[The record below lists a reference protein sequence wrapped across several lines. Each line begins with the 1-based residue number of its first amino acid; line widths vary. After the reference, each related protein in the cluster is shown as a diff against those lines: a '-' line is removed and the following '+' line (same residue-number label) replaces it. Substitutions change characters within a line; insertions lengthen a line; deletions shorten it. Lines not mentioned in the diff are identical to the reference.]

1 MMKKLIS
8 LLLALV
14 MALGLCSSA
23 LATGIGQE
31 DDKGGNQQGS
41 GPVWPEGAIH
51 LEFCE
56 NGTYYNGK
64 GVNPGASVTFDALY
78 VDGQHNTAITGFSVS
93 NDTSAGLNAVA
104 TEDGKLT
111 VTVADNCEPGD
122 KFVILMIG
130 ATKYALR
137 LNVNK
142 VGGDHGGGP
151 KWPTTEQFCF
161 EGTDNDE
168 ETRFFNG
175 TGIDQGRTVTF
186 EKVFKDNEGHM
197 QITSFAVDEGLTS
210 KGLTATANGEAL
222 TVTIAEDCELGEKF
236 VVIVADNIEYSM
248 CFNVRKAGGNQGG
261 GDQGGNDGP
270 SIGNVTDPKQLNSD
284 AQDFIGKHIGYYYNP
299 KVNVV
304 RLGIKGGND
313 KDVTVDNKEWYTD
326 PAAREAVIAAYNAFC
341 NIGSDV
347 QNELNRLFVMDD
359 NGNPCTFYSYML
371 GMRQLADNG
380 SGSYTDTD
388 AFNAK
393 LRAAGYVA
401 PVLGRDLKV
410 EFPYQLVRGT
420 DYDYTYD
427 QSNGHLIITIEK
439 GEAQN
444 WLSAAEGIY
453 FTMDSVMVNMT
464 LMNTCQKS
472 GYAFW
477 SGIGEGGTW
486 NQFVDGSVKSTY
498 PEENMQSFGYGDRLA
513 PVNRDGDKISV
524 TSSSDNKTYRVL
536 MVWGNKDEAFKDRTK
551 WLFTYEIKV
560 EESFYYSKAG
570 VSNVGKVEMDRV
582 NTSALGNNW
591 TVDNSEEGVLKLVPK
606 TEVTGEKI
614 GTVTVTAPTGY
625 TFDRDSSYAAN
636 GDDRSLNGNTGEDK
650 CTITLYNQ
658 YRNTFVL
665 VWKNDTKVIQE
676 SLDVYRLDEQLEN
689 LGKYD
694 ADGKTVESGK
704 ELPVTKPK
712 AEAIAA
718 AGPASGVTVQYDAST
733 GSFYTTFDKSKSL
746 PSYEELQKGVLL
758 EPDSRI
764 KSEVTH
770 FRAVTQ
776 STGDQVGH
784 SEEDVINL
792 VQGMCARGENLT
804 YSYTDTQDNSWRT
817 LPYVDTDYQEIGGIQ
832 VSYAA
837 DQGYRYKI
845 VQWLRKE
852 DNGTYTVLGYSYVW
866 GRNDAFINEIQT
878 SGVAAGSVAAGNE
891 PFVIGEGMQ
900 LRCDRYPQY
909 GGDGKI
915 QYFQFRAYG
924 DHEGDYIIYIP
935 YEYFDMEKDDGLAL
949 RDRGQRPRINHYYED
964 HTLRETITG
973 EYTEYG
979 VKFTTGSF
987 SPFVVDCSEQ
997 STGGGYYYGGAST
1010 PGISAVK
1017 TADAAKSATDYTSGI
1032 YGLTFRSTA
1041 AFSGFKGVQVD
1052 GRTIAAANYVAEDN
1066 GGIEVYL
1073 KAVYLRTLKDGR
1085 HTVTILSDAGN
1096 VTMNFTIGGVD
1107 SPTTFDAGIG
1117 AYVSMALASVG
1128 GMAWMSRKKR

>member
-1 MMKKLIS
+1 MMKKLVS

-14 MALGLCSSA
+14 MALGLCSGVWA
-23 LATGIGQE
+23 ENTDPVDDQE
-31 DDKGGNQQGS
+31 SNQQES

-51 LEFCE
+51 LEFYE
-56 NGTYYNGK
+56 NGEYYNGK
-64 GVNPGASVTFDALY
+64 GVDPGASVTFDALY
-78 VDGQHNTAITGFSVS
+78 VDRQHNTAITGFSVS
-93 NDTSAGLNAVA
+93 NETSAGLNAVV
-104 TEDGKLT
+104 TVGGKLN
-111 VTVADNCEPGD
+111 VTAKENCEPGD

-161 EGTDNDE
+161 NGTDNDGK
-168 ETRFFNG
+168 TSFFNG
-175 TGIDQGRTVTF
+175 TGIDQGGTVTF
-186 EKVFKDNEGHM
+186 EKIFKDDNDHM
-197 QITSFAVDEGLTS
+197 QITSFAVDKGLTS

-222 TVTIAEDCELGEKF
+222 TVTIAEDCELGEQF
-236 VVIVADNIEYSM
+236 VVIVADNTKYSM

-261 GDQGGNDGP
+261 GDQGGDDGP
-270 SIGNVTDPKQLNSD
+270 GGGEDRRTGTVTDPNTLENETTKKYLADYINYEGTGGQFTIKNAEID
-284 AQDFIGKHIGYYYNP
+284 AKTGLY
-299 KVNVV
+299 
-304 RLGIKGGND
+304 
-313 KDVTVDNKEWYTD
+313 KDE
-326 PAAREAVIAAYNAFC
+326 AARQAAIAAYNAFC
-341 NIGSDV
+341 SLGPNADGLYSLYV
-347 QNELNRLFVMDD
+347 KNSRGQECWFYERMEEL
-359 NGNPCTFYSYML
+359 
-371 GMRQLADNG
+371 RQLADNG

-464 LMNTCQKS
+464 LMNTSQKS

-498 PEENMQSFGYGDRLA
+498 PEESMQSFGYGDRLA

-536 MVWGNKDEAFKDRTK
+536 MVWGDENEAFENRTK

-582 NTSALGNNW
+582 DTSALGNNW

-606 TEVTGEKI
+606 TEVTGEEI

-636 GDDRSLNGNTGEDK
+636 GNDNSLNGTQTGANK
-650 CTITLYNQ
+650 CNISLYNQ

-712 AEAIAA
+712 AIAA
-718 AGPASGVTVQYDAST
+718 AGSASGVTVEYDAST

-746 PSYEELQKGVLL
+746 PSYKELQKGVLL

-784 SEEDVINL
+784 SKEDVINL
-792 VQGMCARGENLT
+792 VQGMCAMGENLT

-1117 AYVSMALASVG
+1117 AYMGMALASVG
-1128 GMAWMSRKKR
+1128 GMAWMRRRKR

>member
-1 MMKKLIS
+1 MMKKLVS

-31 DDKGGNQQGS
+31 DDKGGNQQES

-64 GVNPGASVTFDALY
+64 GVDPGASVTFDALY
-78 VDGQHNTAITGFSVS
+78 VDRQHNTAITGFSVS
-93 NDTSAGLNAVA
+93 NETSAGLNAVA
-104 TEDGKLT
+104 TKDGKLT

-161 EGTDNDE
+161 EGTDNDG

-197 QITSFAVDEGLTS
+197 QITSFAVDKGLTS

-222 TVTIAEDCELGEKF
+222 TVTIAEDCELGEQF
-236 VVIVADNIEYSM
+236 VVIVADNTKYSM

-270 SIGNVTDPKQLNSD
+270 GGGEDRRTGTVTDPNTLENETTKKYLADYINYEGTGGQFTIKNAEID
-284 AQDFIGKHIGYYYNP
+284 AKTGLY
-299 KVNVV
+299 
-304 RLGIKGGND
+304 
-313 KDVTVDNKEWYTD
+313 KDE
-326 PAAREAVIAAYNAFC
+326 AARQAAIAAYNAFC
-341 NIGSDV
+341 SLGPNADGLYSLYV
-347 QNELNRLFVMDD
+347 KNSRGQECWFYERMEEL
-359 NGNPCTFYSYML
+359 
-371 GMRQLADNG
+371 RQLADNG

-464 LMNTCQKS
+464 LMNTSQKS
-472 GYAFW
+472 GYAFG

-498 PEENMQSFGYGDRLA
+498 PEESMQSFGYGDRLA

-536 MVWGNKDEAFKDRTK
+536 MVWGDKDEAFKDRTK

-570 VSNVGKVEMDRV
+570 VSNVGKVEMKRV
-582 NTSALGNNW
+582 DTSALGNNW

-606 TEVTGEKI
+606 TEVTGEEI

-636 GDDRSLNGNTGEDK
+636 GNDNSLNGTQTGTNK
-650 CTITLYNQ
+650 CNISLYNQ

-694 ADGKTVESGK
+694 ADGKTVESGN
-704 ELPVTKPK
+704 ELSVTKP
-712 AEAIAA
+712 EAIAA
-718 AGPASGVTVQYDAST
+718 AGPASGVTVEYNAST
-733 GSFYTTFDKSKSL
+733 GSFYTTFDKSMSL

-758 EPDSRI
+758 EPDRNI
-764 KSEVTH
+764 EREVTH

-784 SEEDVINL
+784 SKEDVINL
-792 VQGMCARGENLT
+792 VQGMCAMGENLT

-845 VQWLRKE
+845 VQWLHKE
-852 DNGTYTVLGYSYVW
+852 DNGNYTVLGYSYVW

-935 YEYFDMEKDDGLAL
+935 YEYFGMEKDDGLAL

-997 STGGGYYYGGAST
+997 STGGGYYYYGGAST

-1085 HTVTILSDAGN
+1085 HTVTILSDAGK

-1117 AYVSMALASVG
+1117 AYIGMALASVG
-1128 GMAWMSRKKR
+1128 GMAWMRRRKR

>member
-1 MMKKLIS
+1 MMKKLVS

-31 DDKGGNQQGS
+31 DDKGGNQQES

-78 VDGQHNTAITGFSVS
+78 VDRQHNTAITGFSVS
-93 NDTSAGLNAVA
+93 NETSAGLNAVA
-104 TEDGKLT
+104 TEGGKLT

-122 KFVILMIG
+122 KFVVLMVG
-130 ATKYALR
+130 ETKYALR
-137 LNVNK
+137 LNVNR

-161 EGTDNDE
+161 NGTDNDG
-168 ETRFFNG
+168 ETSFFNG
-175 TGIDQGRTVTF
+175 TGIDQGSTVTF

-222 TVTIAEDCELGEKF
+222 TVTIAEDCELGEQF
-236 VVIVADNIEYSM
+236 VVIVADNTKYSM

-261 GDQGGNDGP
+261 GDQGGDDGP
-270 SIGNVTDPKQLNSD
+270 GGGEDRRTGTVTDPNTLENETTKKYLADYINYEGTGGQFTIKNAEID
-284 AQDFIGKHIGYYYNP
+284 AKTGLY
-299 KVNVV
+299 
-304 RLGIKGGND
+304 
-313 KDVTVDNKEWYTD
+313 KDE
-326 PAAREAVIAAYNAFC
+326 AARQAAIAAYNAFC
-341 NIGSDV
+341 SLGPNADGLYSLYV
-347 QNELNRLFVMDD
+347 KNSRGQECWFYERMEEL
-359 NGNPCTFYSYML
+359 
-371 GMRQLADNG
+371 RQLADNG

-427 QSNGHLIITIEK
+427 QSNGHLVITIEK

-464 LMNTCQKS
+464 LMNTSQKS

-498 PEENMQSFGYGDRLA
+498 PEESMQSFGYGDRLA

-570 VSNVGKVEMDRV
+570 VSNVGKVEMGRV
-582 NTSALGNNW
+582 DTSALGNNW
-591 TVDNSEEGVLKLVPK
+591 TVDRSEEGVLKLVPP
-606 TEVTGEKI
+606 TGEMGEKI

-636 GDDRSLNGNTGEDK
+636 GDDRSLNGKTGEDT

-694 ADGKTVESGK
+694 ADGKTVESGN
-704 ELPVTKPK
+704 ELPVTKP
-712 AEAIAA
+712 EAIAA
-718 AGPASGVTVQYDAST
+718 TGPASGVTVEYNAST
-733 GSFYTTFDKSKSL
+733 GSFYTTFDKSRSL

-758 EPDSRI
+758 EPDSSI
-764 KSEVTH
+764 KSKVTH

-784 SEEDVINL
+784 SKEDVINL
-792 VQGMCARGENLT
+792 VQGMCAKDENLT

-845 VQWLRKE
+845 VQWLKQE
-852 DNGTYTVLGYSYVW
+852 SDGTYTVLGYSYVW

-878 SGVAAGSVAAGNE
+878 SGVATGSVAAGNE

-935 YEYFDMEKDDGLAL
+935 YEYFGMEKDDGLAL

-1117 AYVSMALASVG
+1117 AYIGMALASVG
-1128 GMAWMSRKKR
+1128 GMAWMRRRKR

>member
-1 MMKKLIS
+1 MMKKVVS
-8 LLLALV
+8 LLVALV
-14 MALGLCSSA
+14 MALGLVVPVWAENDPTIDQLRSEWKNGTDYDPFVDVTDEAA
-23 LATGIGQE
+23 LRYVYTNFYPAQYDSGTFVRMKRIDTNGDFFMRESDKTAAVEVLKGYTADIKQVLGTVEIACGASKQTFDWLINLYTDMQNAPLLHPENGSGTQRTMTINQYVFQE
-31 DDKGGNQQGS
+31 DITQASTFFGNEDSYFKYDGDTTKL
-41 GPVWPEGAIH
+41 VCT
-51 LEFCE
+51 LE
-56 NGTYYNGK
+56 
-64 GVNPGASVTFDALY
+64 GVNGDGSFENSDNARKIVEAYWHLFPRAQIALNQLQITIPTGESTNRY
-78 VDGQHNTAITGFSVS
+78 VYFWELIAMYQQ
-93 NDTSAGLNAVA
+93 
-104 TEDGKLT
+104 
-111 VTVADNCEPGD
+111 
-122 KFVILMIG
+122 
-130 ATKYALR
+130 R
-137 LNVNK
+137 LNGQ
-142 VGGDHGGGP
+142 GGDDGPGGGEDRR
-151 KWPTTEQFCF
+151 T
-161 EGTDNDE
+161 GT
-168 ETRFFNG
+168 
-175 TGIDQGRTVTF
+175 
-186 EKVFKDNEGHM
+186 
-197 QITSFAVDEGLTS
+197 
-210 KGLTATANGEAL
+210 
-222 TVTIAEDCELGEKF
+222 
-236 VVIVADNIEYSM
+236 
-248 CFNVRKAGGNQGG
+248 
-261 GDQGGNDGP
+261 
-270 SIGNVTDPKQLNSD
+270 VTDPNTLENETTKKYLADYINYEGTGGQFTIKNAEID
-284 AQDFIGKHIGYYYNP
+284 AKTGLY
-299 KVNVV
+299 
-304 RLGIKGGND
+304 
-313 KDVTVDNKEWYTD
+313 KDE
-326 PAAREAVIAAYNAFC
+326 AARQAAIAAYNAFC
-341 NIGSDV
+341 SLGPNADGLYSLYV
-347 QNELNRLFVMDD
+347 KNSRGQECWFYERMEEL
-359 NGNPCTFYSYML
+359 
-371 GMRQLADNG
+371 RQLADNG

-498 PEENMQSFGYGDRLA
+498 PEESMQSFGYGDRLA

-536 MVWGNKDEAFKDRTK
+536 MVWGDKDEAFKDRTK

-582 NTSALGNNW
+582 DTSALGNNW
-591 TVDNSEEGVLKLVPK
+591 TVDRSEEGVLKLVPP
-606 TEVTGEKI
+606 TGEMGEKI

-636 GDDRSLNGNTGEDK
+636 GDDRSLNGKTGEDT

-694 ADGKTVESGK
+694 ASGETVESSK
-704 ELPVTKPK
+704 ELLVTKPK
-712 AEAIAA
+712 AIAA
-718 AGPASGVTVQYDAST
+718 TGSASGVTVKYDAST

-764 KSEVTH
+764 KGEVTH

-784 SEEDVINL
+784 SKEDVINL
-792 VQGMCARGENLT
+792 VQGMCAMEENLT

-845 VQWLRKE
+845 VQWLKQE
-852 DNGTYTVLGYSYVW
+852 SDGTYTVLGYSYVW

-878 SGVAAGSVAAGNE
+878 FGVAAGSVAAGNE

-935 YEYFDMEKDDGLAL
+935 YEYFGMEKDDGLAL

-997 STGGGYYYGGAST
+997 STGGGYYYYGGAST

-1117 AYVSMALASVG
+1117 AYVGMALASVG
-1128 GMAWMSRKKR
+1128 GMAWMRRRKR

>member
-1 MMKKLIS
+1 MMKKLVS

-14 MALGLCSSA
+14 MALGLCSGVWA
-23 LATGIGQE
+23 ENTDPVDDQE
-31 DDKGGNQQGS
+31 SNQQES

-51 LEFCE
+51 LEFYE
-56 NGTYYNGK
+56 NGEYYNGK
-64 GVNPGASVTFDALY
+64 GVDPGASVTFDALY
-78 VDGQHNTAITGFSVS
+78 VDRQHNTAITGFSVS
-93 NDTSAGLNAVA
+93 NETSAGLNAVV
-104 TEDGKLT
+104 TVGGKLN
-111 VTVADNCEPGD
+111 VTAKENCEPGD

-161 EGTDNDE
+161 NGTDNDGK
-168 ETRFFNG
+168 TSFFNG
-175 TGIDQGRTVTF
+175 TGIDQGGTVTF
-186 EKVFKDNEGHM
+186 EKIFKDDNDHM
-197 QITSFAVDEGLTS
+197 QITSFAVDKGLTS

-222 TVTIAEDCELGEKF
+222 TVTIAEDCELGEQF
-236 VVIVADNIEYSM
+236 VVIVADNTKYSM

-261 GDQGGNDGP
+261 GDQGGDDGP
-270 SIGNVTDPKQLNSD
+270 GGGEDRRTGTVTDPNTLENETTKKYLADYINYEGTGGQFTIKNAEID
-284 AQDFIGKHIGYYYNP
+284 AKTGLY
-299 KVNVV
+299 
-304 RLGIKGGND
+304 
-313 KDVTVDNKEWYTD
+313 KDE
-326 PAAREAVIAAYNAFC
+326 AARQAAIAAYNAFC
-341 NIGSDV
+341 SLGPNADGLYSLYV
-347 QNELNRLFVMDD
+347 KNSRGQECWFYERMEEL
-359 NGNPCTFYSYML
+359 
-371 GMRQLADNG
+371 RQLADNG

-464 LMNTCQKS
+464 LMNTSQKS

-498 PEENMQSFGYGDRLA
+498 PEESMQSFGYGDRLA

-536 MVWGNKDEAFKDRTK
+536 MVWGDENEAFENRTK

-582 NTSALGNNW
+582 DTSALGNNW

-606 TEVTGEKI
+606 TEVTGEEI

-636 GDDRSLNGNTGEDK
+636 GNDNSLNGTQTGANK
-650 CTITLYNQ
+650 CNISLYNQ

-712 AEAIAA
+712 AIAA
-718 AGPASGVTVQYDAST
+718 AGSASGVTVEYDAST

-746 PSYEELQKGVLL
+746 PSYKELQKGVLL

-784 SEEDVINL
+784 SKEDVINL
-792 VQGMCARGENLT
+792 VQGMCAMGENLT

-1128 GMAWMSRKKR
+1128 GMAWMRRRKR

>member
-1 MMKKLIS
+1 MMKKVVS

-31 DDKGGNQQGS
+31 DDKGGNQQES

-51 LEFCE
+51 LEFYE
-56 NGTYYNGK
+56 NGEYYNGK
-64 GVNPGASVTFDALY
+64 GVDPGASVTFDALY
-78 VDGQHNTAITGFSVS
+78 VDRQHNTAITGFSVS
-93 NDTSAGLNAVA
+93 NETSAGLNAVA
-104 TEDGKLT
+104 TEGGKLT

-161 EGTDNDE
+161 EGTDNDG

-197 QITSFAVDEGLTS
+197 QITSFAVDKGLTS

-222 TVTIAEDCELGEKF
+222 TVTIAEDCELGEQF
-236 VVIVADNIEYSM
+236 VVIVADNTKYSM

-270 SIGNVTDPKQLNSD
+270 GGGEDRRTGTVTDPNTLENETTKKYLADYINYEGTGGQFTIKNAEID
-284 AQDFIGKHIGYYYNP
+284 AKTGLY
-299 KVNVV
+299 
-304 RLGIKGGND
+304 
-313 KDVTVDNKEWYTD
+313 KDE
-326 PAAREAVIAAYNAFC
+326 AARQAAIAAYNAFC
-341 NIGSDV
+341 SLGPNADGLYSLYV
-347 QNELNRLFVMDD
+347 KNSRGQECWFYERMEEL
-359 NGNPCTFYSYML
+359 
-371 GMRQLADNG
+371 RQLADNG

-464 LMNTCQKS
+464 LMNTSQKS

-498 PEENMQSFGYGDRLA
+498 PKESMQSFGYGDRLA

-582 NTSALGNNW
+582 DTSALGNNW
-591 TVDNSEEGVLKLVPK
+591 AADKSETGVLKLVPK
-606 TEVTGEKI
+606 IEVTGEEI

-636 GDDRSLNGNTGEDK
+636 GDDRSLNGKTGEDK

-712 AEAIAA
+712 AIAA
-718 AGPASGVTVQYDAST
+718 AGSASGVTVEYDAST

-758 EPDSRI
+758 EPDSSI

-784 SEEDVINL
+784 SKEDVINL
-792 VQGMCARGENLT
+792 VQGMCAMGENLT

-845 VQWLRKE
+845 VQWLKQE
-852 DNGTYTVLGYSYVW
+852 SDGAYTVLGYSYVW

-935 YEYFDMEKDDGLAL
+935 YEYFGMEKDDGLAL

-997 STGGGYYYGGAST
+997 STGGGYYYYGGAST

-1117 AYVSMALASVG
+1117 AYVGMALASVG
-1128 GMAWMSRKKR
+1128 GMAWMRRRKR

>member
-1 MMKKLIS
+1 MKKVIS

-14 MALGLCSSA
+14 MTLSLCSSA

-31 DDKGGNQQGS
+31 DDKGAQEEEYTMDTLLAEVDKVEGANDEAKVAAKEFLADNFSYDGRFVVLKGIS
-41 GPVWPEGAIH
+41 FRDNRFYETNNNKAKAKTVLDSYTAHKAVLENVPVKYGAAYDMTVDSLMNMYRAAQEYPVIQEGMPFPEGGPTTGEVVGVGN
-51 LEFCE
+51 LEITE
-56 NGTYYNGK
+56 KNK
-64 GVNPGASVTFDALY
+64 GYIETQDVTDAKNFFNEHFRY
-78 VDGQHNTAITGFSVS
+78 VDLGEEYSGDH
-93 NDTSAGLNAVA
+93 AVDFKA
-104 TEDGKLT
+104 EFYDSDGKLI
-111 VTVADNCEPGD
+111 GD
-122 KFVILMIG
+122 KVRSVIDEYNNELRAGSVVLLNELNIHMPNRDGTECYHFWRLMDM
-130 ATKYALR
+130 YR
-137 LNVNK
+137 QQLN
-142 VGGDHGGGP
+142 
-151 KWPTTEQFCF
+151 
-161 EGTDNDE
+161 
-168 ETRFFNG
+168 
-175 TGIDQGRTVTF
+175 
-186 EKVFKDNEGHM
+186 
-197 QITSFAVDEGLTS
+197 
-210 KGLTATANGEAL
+210 
-222 TVTIAEDCELGEKF
+222 
-236 VVIVADNIEYSM
+236 
-248 CFNVRKAGGNQGG
+248 G
-261 GDQGGNDGP
+261 GDQGGGNHGGNDRP
-270 SIGNVTDPKQLNSD
+270 TTGNVTAPEQLNSD
-284 AQDFIGKHIGYYYNP
+284 AQEFIKAYIDYFYGTAPSGA
-299 KVNVV
+299 KVSK
-304 RLGIKGGND
+304 LTIKGPDGKGATD
-313 KDVTVDNKEWYTD
+313 KDNWYTD

-341 NIGSDV
+341 NIGLDV
-347 QNELNRLFVMDD
+347 QNELNKLFVMDD

-427 QSNGHLIITIEK
+427 QSNGHLTVTIKK

-464 LMNTCQKS
+464 LMNTSQKS

-498 PEENMQSFGYGDRLA
+498 PEESIRSFGYGDSLA

-536 MVWGNKDEAFKDRTK
+536 MVWGDENEAFKDRTK

-570 VSNVGKVEMDRV
+570 VSNVGKMEMDRV
-582 NTSALGNNW
+582 DASALGKSW
-591 TVDNSEEGVLKLVPK
+591 SVDKSEEGVLKLVPR
-606 TEVTGEKI
+606 TEMTGEQI

-625 TFDRDSSYAAN
+625 TFDRDSSYVAN
-636 GDDRSLNGNTGEDK
+636 GDDGSLNGKTGEDK
-650 CTITLYNQ
+650 CTITLYNR

-694 ADGKTVESGK
+694 ANGETVESSK

-718 AGPASGVTVQYDAST
+718 TGSASGVTVEYDAST

-758 EPDSRI
+758 EPDSSI

-784 SEEDVINL
+784 SKEDVINL
-792 VQGMCARGENLT
+792 VQGMCAMGENLT

-845 VQWLRKE
+845 VQWLHKE

-878 SGVAAGSVAAGNE
+878 SGVAAGSEAAGNE

-924 DHEGDYIIYIP
+924 DHEGDYILYIP
-935 YEYFDMEKDDGLAL
+935 YEYFGMDPADGLAL

-964 HTLRETITG
+964 HALRETIVG

-979 VKFTTGSF
+979 VKFTTKSF

-997 STGGGYYYGGAST
+997 TTPPRYYYNST
-1010 PGISAVK
+1010 
-1017 TADAAKSATDYTSGI
+1017 TAATDT
-1032 YGLTFRSTA
+1032 
-1041 AFSGFKGVQVD
+1041 K
-1052 GRTIAAANYVAEDN
+1052 
-1066 GGIEVYL
+1066 
-1073 KAVYLRTLKDGR
+1073 KDGE
-1085 HTVTILSDAGN
+1085 N
-1096 VTMNFTIGGVD
+1096 
-1107 SPTTFDAGIG
+1107 SPTTFDAGI
-1117 AYVSMALASVG
+1117 ALYVGMALTSAA
-1128 GMAWMSRKKR
+1128 GMAWVGKKRR

>member
-1 MMKKLIS
+1 MMKKVVS

-31 DDKGGNQQGS
+31 DDKGGNQQES
-41 GPVWPEGAIH
+41 GPAWPEGAIH

-64 GVNPGASVTFDALY
+64 GVDPGASVTFDALY
-78 VDGQHNTAITGFSVS
+78 VDGQHDTAITGFTVS
-93 NDTSAGLNAVA
+93 NETSAGLNAVA
-104 TEDGKLT
+104 TEVGKLT

-122 KFVILMIG
+122 KFVVLMVG
-130 ATKYALR
+130 ETKYALR

-142 VGGDHGGGP
+142 VGGD
-151 KWPTTEQFCF
+151 
-161 EGTDNDE
+161 
-168 ETRFFNG
+168 
-175 TGIDQGRTVTF
+175 
-186 EKVFKDNEGHM
+186 
-197 QITSFAVDEGLTS
+197 
-210 KGLTATANGEAL
+210 
-222 TVTIAEDCELGEKF
+222 
-236 VVIVADNIEYSM
+236 
-248 CFNVRKAGGNQGG
+248 
-261 GDQGGNDGP
+261 QGGNDGP
-270 SIGNVTDPKQLNSD
+270 STGNVTDPKQLNSD
-284 AQDFIGKHIGYYYNP
+284 AQDFIGKHIGYYYDLER
-299 KVNVV
+299 NVV

-341 NIGSDV
+341 NIGPDV

-464 LMNTCQKS
+464 LMNTSQKS

-582 NTSALGNNW
+582 DTSALGNNW

-758 EPDSRI
+758 EPDSSIER
-764 KSEVTH
+764 EVTH

-997 STGGGYYYGGAST
+997 SAGGGYYYYYYGGAST

-1117 AYVSMALASVG
+1117 AYIGMALASVG

>member
-1 MMKKLIS
+1 MMKKVVS

-14 MALGLCSSA
+14 MALGLCSGVWA
-23 LATGIGQE
+23 ENTDPVDDQE
-31 DDKGGNQQGS
+31 SNQQES

-51 LEFCE
+51 LEFYE
-56 NGTYYNGK
+56 NGMYYNGK
-64 GVNPGASVTFDALY
+64 GVDPGASVTFDALY
-78 VDGQHNTAITGFSVS
+78 VNGQHDTAITGFAVS
-93 NDTSAGLNAVA
+93 SGETSAGLSAVV
-104 TEDGKLT
+104 TVDGKLT

-122 KFVILMIG
+122 KFVVLMVG
-130 ATKYALR
+130 ETKYALR

-161 EGTDNDE
+161 NGTDNDG
-168 ETRFFNG
+168 ETSFFNG
-175 TGIDQGRTVTF
+175 TGIDQGSTVTF
-186 EKVFKDNEGHM
+186 EKVFKDNEGHT
-197 QITSFAVDEGLTS
+197 QITRFTVDEGLTS
-210 KGLTATANGEAL
+210 KGLIATANGEAL
-222 TVTIAEDCELGEKF
+222 TVTIAEDCELGEQF
-236 VVIVADNIEYSM
+236 VVIVADNIKYSM

-261 GDQGGNDGP
+261 NDRP
-270 SIGNVTDPKQLNSD
+270 STGNVTDPKQLNSD

-299 KVNVV
+299 TVNVV

-341 NIGSDV
+341 NIGPDV

-427 QSNGHLIITIEK
+427 QSNGHLVITIEK

-464 LMNTCQKS
+464 LMNTSQKS

-498 PEENMQSFGYGDRLA
+498 PEERMQSFGYGDRLA

-536 MVWGNKDEAFKDRTK
+536 MVWGDKDEAFKDRTK

-582 NTSALGNNW
+582 DTSALSENW
-591 TVDNSEEGVLKLVPK
+591 AADKSETGVLKLVPK
-606 TEVTGEKI
+606 TEVTGEEI

-636 GDDRSLNGNTGEDK
+636 GDDRSLNGKTGEDK

-694 ADGKTVESGK
+694 ADGKTVESGN
-704 ELPVTKPK
+704 ELSVTKPK
-712 AEAIAA
+712 AIAA
-718 AGPASGVTVQYDAST
+718 TGPASGVTVQYDAST

-758 EPDSRI
+758 EPDSSI

-784 SEEDVINL
+784 SKEDVINL
-792 VQGMCARGENLT
+792 VQGMCAMGENLT

-852 DNGTYTVLGYSYVW
+852 DNGNYTVLGYSYVW

-1117 AYVSMALASVG
+1117 AYVGMALASVG
-1128 GMAWMSRKKR
+1128 GMAWMRRRKR

>member
-1 MMKKLIS
+1 MMKKLVS

-14 MALGLCSSA
+14 MALGLCSGVWA
-23 LATGIGQE
+23 ENTDPVDDQE
-31 DDKGGNQQGS
+31 SNQQES

-51 LEFCE
+51 LEFYE
-56 NGTYYNGK
+56 NGEYYNGK
-64 GVNPGASVTFDALY
+64 GVDPGASVTFDALY
-78 VDGQHNTAITGFSVS
+78 VDRQHNTAITGFSVS
-93 NDTSAGLNAVA
+93 NETSAGLNAVV
-104 TEDGKLT
+104 TVGGKLN
-111 VTVADNCEPGD
+111 VTAKENCEPGD

-161 EGTDNDE
+161 NGTDNDGK
-168 ETRFFNG
+168 TSFFNG
-175 TGIDQGRTVTF
+175 TGIDQGGTVTF
-186 EKVFKDNEGHM
+186 EKIFKDDNDHM
-197 QITSFAVDEGLTS
+197 QITSFAVDKGLTS

-222 TVTIAEDCELGEKF
+222 TVTIAEDCELGEQF
-236 VVIVADNIEYSM
+236 VVIVADNTKYSM

-261 GDQGGNDGP
+261 GDQGGDDGP
-270 SIGNVTDPKQLNSD
+270 GGGEDRRTGTVTDPNTLENETTKKYLADYINYEGTGGQFTIKNAEID
-284 AQDFIGKHIGYYYNP
+284 AKTGLY
-299 KVNVV
+299 
-304 RLGIKGGND
+304 
-313 KDVTVDNKEWYTD
+313 KDE
-326 PAAREAVIAAYNAFC
+326 AARQAAIAAYNAFC
-341 NIGSDV
+341 SLGPNADGLYSLYV
-347 QNELNRLFVMDD
+347 KNSRGQECWFYERMEEL
-359 NGNPCTFYSYML
+359 
-371 GMRQLADNG
+371 RQLADNG

-464 LMNTCQKS
+464 LMNTSQKS

-570 VSNVGKVEMDRV
+570 VSNVGKVEMGRV
-582 NTSALGNNW
+582 DTSALGNNW

-606 TEVTGEKI
+606 TEVTGEEI

-636 GDDRSLNGNTGEDK
+636 GDDRSLNGKTGEDT

-694 ADGKTVESGK
+694 ADGKTVESGN
-704 ELPVTKPK
+704 ELPVTKP
-712 AEAIAA
+712 EAIAA
-718 AGPASGVTVQYDAST
+718 TGPASGVTVQYDAST

-758 EPDSRI
+758 EPDSSI

-784 SEEDVINL
+784 SKEDVINL
-792 VQGMCARGENLT
+792 VQGMCAMGENLT

-852 DNGTYTVLGYSYVW
+852 DNGNYTVLGYSYVW

-964 HTLRETITG
+964 HTLREIITG

-997 STGGGYYYGGAST
+997 STGGGYYYYGGAST

-1117 AYVSMALASVG
+1117 AYVGMALASVG
-1128 GMAWMSRKKR
+1128 GMAWMRRRKR

>member
-1 MMKKLIS
+1 MMKKLVS

-31 DDKGGNQQGS
+31 DDKGGNQQES

-64 GVNPGASVTFDALY
+64 GVDPGASVTFDALY
-78 VDGQHNTAITGFSVS
+78 VDRQHNTAITGFSVS
-93 NDTSAGLNAVA
+93 NETSAGLNAVA
-104 TEDGKLT
+104 TKDGKLT

-161 EGTDNDE
+161 EGTDNDG

-197 QITSFAVDEGLTS
+197 QITSFAVDKGLTS

-222 TVTIAEDCELGEKF
+222 TVTIAEDCELGEQF
-236 VVIVADNIEYSM
+236 VVIVADNTKYSM

-270 SIGNVTDPKQLNSD
+270 GGGEDRRTGTVTDPNTLENETTKKYLADYINYEGTGGQFTIKNAEID
-284 AQDFIGKHIGYYYNP
+284 AKTGLY
-299 KVNVV
+299 
-304 RLGIKGGND
+304 
-313 KDVTVDNKEWYTD
+313 KDE
-326 PAAREAVIAAYNAFC
+326 AARQAAIAAYNAFC
-341 NIGSDV
+341 SLGPNADGLYSLYV
-347 QNELNRLFVMDD
+347 KNSRGQECWFYERMEEL
-359 NGNPCTFYSYML
+359 
-371 GMRQLADNG
+371 RQLADNG

-464 LMNTCQKS
+464 LMNTSQKS

-498 PEENMQSFGYGDRLA
+498 PEGNMQSFGYGDRLA

-570 VSNVGKVEMDRV
+570 VSNVGKVEMGRV
-582 NTSALGNNW
+582 DTSALGNNW
-591 TVDNSEEGVLKLVPK
+591 TVDRSEEGVLKLVPP
-606 TEVTGEKI
+606 TGEMGEKI

-636 GDDRSLNGNTGEDK
+636 GDDRSLNGKTGEDT

-694 ADGKTVESGK
+694 ADGKTVESGN
-704 ELPVTKPK
+704 ELPVTKP
-712 AEAIAA
+712 EAIAA
-718 AGPASGVTVQYDAST
+718 TGPASGVTVEYNAST
-733 GSFYTTFDKSKSL
+733 GSFYTTFDKSRSL

-758 EPDSRI
+758 EPDSSI
-764 KSEVTH
+764 KSKVTH

-784 SEEDVINL
+784 SKEDVINL
-792 VQGMCARGENLT
+792 VQGMCAMDENLT

-878 SGVAAGSVAAGNE
+878 SGVAAGSEAAGNE

-935 YEYFDMEKDDGLAL
+935 YEYFGMEKDDGLAL

-1117 AYVSMALASVG
+1117 AYVGMALASVG
-1128 GMAWMSRKKR
+1128 GMAWMRRRKR

>member
-1 MMKKLIS
+1 MMKKLVS

-31 DDKGGNQQGS
+31 DDKGGNQQES
-41 GPVWPEGAIH
+41 GPVWPEDAIH

-93 NDTSAGLNAVA
+93 NETSAGLNAVA
-104 TEDGKLT
+104 TADGKLN
-111 VTVADNCEPGD
+111 VTAKENCEPGD
-122 KFVILMIG
+122 KFVVLMIG

-151 KWPTTEQFCF
+151 KWPTTAQFCF
-161 EGTDNDE
+161 NGTDNDGK
-168 ETRFFNG
+168 TSFFNS

-197 QITSFAVDEGLTS
+197 QITSFAVDKGLTS

-222 TVTIAEDCELGEKF
+222 TVTIAKDCELGEQF
-236 VVIVADNIEYSM
+236 VVIVADNTKYSM
-248 CFNVRKAGGNQGG
+248 CFNVRKAGGDHGG

-270 SIGNVTDPKQLNSD
+270 GGGEDRRTGTVTDPNTLENETTKKYLADYINYEGTGGQFTIKNAEID
-284 AQDFIGKHIGYYYNP
+284 AKTGLY
-299 KVNVV
+299 
-304 RLGIKGGND
+304 
-313 KDVTVDNKEWYTD
+313 KDE
-326 PAAREAVIAAYNAFC
+326 AARQAAIAAYNAFC
-341 NIGSDV
+341 SLGPNADGLYSLYV
-347 QNELNRLFVMDD
+347 KNSRGQECWFYERMEEL
-359 NGNPCTFYSYML
+359 
-371 GMRQLADNG
+371 RQLADNG

-464 LMNTCQKS
+464 LMNTSQKS

-570 VSNVGKVEMDRV
+570 VSNVGKVEMGRV
-582 NTSALGNNW
+582 DTSALGNNW

-606 TEVTGEKI
+606 TEVTGEEI

-636 GDDRSLNGNTGEDK
+636 GDDRSLNGKTGEDT

-694 ADGKTVESGK
+694 ADGKTVESGN
-704 ELPVTKPK
+704 ELPVTKP
-712 AEAIAA
+712 EAIAA
-718 AGPASGVTVQYDAST
+718 TGPASGVTVEYNAST
-733 GSFYTTFDKSKSL
+733 GSFYTTFDKSRSL

-758 EPDSRI
+758 EPDSSI
-764 KSEVTH
+764 KSKVTH

-784 SEEDVINL
+784 SKEDVINL
-792 VQGMCARGENLT
+792 VQGMCAKDENLT

-845 VQWLRKE
+845 VQWLKQE
-852 DNGTYTVLGYSYVW
+852 SDGTYTVLGYSYVW

-935 YEYFDMEKDDGLAL
+935 YEYFGMEKDDGLAL

-1117 AYVSMALASVG
+1117 AYVGMALASVG
-1128 GMAWMSRKKR
+1128 GMAWMRRRKR

>member
-1 MMKKLIS
+1 MMKKLVS

-14 MALGLCSSA
+14 MTLGLCSSA

-31 DDKGGNQQGS
+31 DDKGGNQQES
-41 GPVWPEGAIH
+41 GPAWPEGAIH

-64 GVNPGASVTFDALY
+64 GVDPGASVTFDALY

-93 NDTSAGLNAVA
+93 NKTSAGLNAVA
-104 TEDGKLT
+104 TEDGRLT

-122 KFVILMIG
+122 KFVVLMIG

-151 KWPTTEQFCF
+151 KWPTTAQFCF
-161 EGTDNDE
+161 NGTDNDGK
-168 ETRFFNG
+168 TSFFNS

-197 QITSFAVDEGLTS
+197 QITSFAVDKGLTS

-236 VVIVADNIEYSM
+236 VVIVADNTKYSM

-261 GDQGGNDGP
+261 GDQGGDDGP
-270 SIGNVTDPKQLNSD
+270 GGGEDRRTGTVTDPNTLENETTKKYLADYINYEGTGGQFTIKNAEID
-284 AQDFIGKHIGYYYNP
+284 AKTGLY
-299 KVNVV
+299 
-304 RLGIKGGND
+304 
-313 KDVTVDNKEWYTD
+313 KDE
-326 PAAREAVIAAYNAFC
+326 AARQAAIAAYNAFC
-341 NIGSDV
+341 SLGPNADGLYSLYV
-347 QNELNRLFVMDD
+347 KNSRGQECWFYERMEEL
-359 NGNPCTFYSYML
+359 
-371 GMRQLADNG
+371 RQLADNG

-464 LMNTCQKS
+464 LMNTSQKS

-498 PEENMQSFGYGDRLA
+498 PEESMQSFGYGDRLA

-582 NTSALGNNW
+582 DTSALGNNW

-606 TEVTGEKI
+606 TEVTGEEI

-636 GDDRSLNGNTGEDK
+636 GDDRSLNGKTGEDK

-712 AEAIAA
+712 AIAA
-718 AGPASGVTVQYDAST
+718 AGSASGVTVEYDAST

-746 PSYEELQKGVLL
+746 PSYKELQKGVLL

-784 SEEDVINL
+784 SKEDVINL
-792 VQGMCARGENLT
+792 VQGMCAMGENLT

-852 DNGTYTVLGYSYVW
+852 DNGNYTVLGYSYVW

-935 YEYFDMEKDDGLAL
+935 YEYFGMEKDDGLAL

-1117 AYVSMALASVG
+1117 AYVGMALASVG
-1128 GMAWMSRKKR
+1128 GMAWMRRRKR

>member
-1 MMKKLIS
+1 MMKKVVS

-31 DDKGGNQQGS
+31 DDKGGNQQES

-51 LEFCE
+51 LEFYE
-56 NGTYYNGK
+56 NGEYYNGK
-64 GVNPGASVTFDALY
+64 GVDPGASVTFDALY
-78 VDGQHNTAITGFSVS
+78 VDRQHNTAITGFSVS
-93 NDTSAGLNAVA
+93 NETSAGLNAVA
-104 TEDGKLT
+104 TKDGELT

-161 EGTDNDE
+161 EGTDNDG

-197 QITSFAVDEGLTS
+197 QITSFAVDKGLTS

-222 TVTIAEDCELGEKF
+222 TVTIAEDCELGEQF
-236 VVIVADNIEYSM
+236 VVIVADNTKYSM

-270 SIGNVTDPKQLNSD
+270 GGGEDRRTGTVTDPNTLENETTKKYLADYINYEGTGGQFTIKNAEID
-284 AQDFIGKHIGYYYNP
+284 AKTGLY
-299 KVNVV
+299 
-304 RLGIKGGND
+304 
-313 KDVTVDNKEWYTD
+313 KDE
-326 PAAREAVIAAYNAFC
+326 AARQAAIAAYNAFC
-341 NIGSDV
+341 SLGPNADGLYSLYV
-347 QNELNRLFVMDD
+347 KNSRGQECWFYERMEEL
-359 NGNPCTFYSYML
+359 
-371 GMRQLADNG
+371 RQLADNG

-464 LMNTCQKS
+464 LMNTSQKS

-498 PEENMQSFGYGDRLA
+498 PKESMQSFGYGDRLA

-582 NTSALGNNW
+582 DTSALGNNW
-591 TVDNSEEGVLKLVPK
+591 AADKSETGVLKLVPK
-606 TEVTGEKI
+606 IEVTGEEI

-636 GDDRSLNGNTGEDK
+636 GDDRSLNGKTGEDK

-712 AEAIAA
+712 AIAA
-718 AGPASGVTVQYDAST
+718 AGSASGVTVEYDAST

-758 EPDSRI
+758 EPDSSI

-784 SEEDVINL
+784 SKEDVINL
-792 VQGMCARGENLT
+792 VQGMCAMGENLT

-845 VQWLRKE
+845 VQWLKQE
-852 DNGTYTVLGYSYVW
+852 SDGTYTVLGYSYVW
-866 GRNDAFINEIQT
+866 GRNDAFISKVRT
-878 SGVAAGSVAAGNE
+878 SSITEDKIATSDK
-891 PFVIGEGMQ
+891 PFVIGQGME
-900 LRCDRYPQY
+900 LCCDRYPQV
-909 GGDGKI
+909 GGDGEI

-935 YEYFDMEKDDGLAL
+935 YEYFGMEKDDGLAL

-1017 TADAAKSATDYTSGI
+1017 TANAAKSATDYTSGI

-1128 GMAWMSRKKR
+1128 GMAWMRRRKR

>member
-1 MMKKLIS
+1 MMKKLVS

-14 MALGLCSSA
+14 MALGLCSGVWA
-23 LATGIGQE
+23 ENTDPVDDQE
-31 DDKGGNQQGS
+31 SNQQES
-41 GPVWPEGAIH
+41 GPVWPEGAIQ

-56 NGTYYNGK
+56 NGMYYNGK
-64 GVNPGASVTFDALY
+64 GVDPGASVTFDALY

-93 NDTSAGLNAVA
+93 NETSAGLNAVV
-104 TEDGKLT
+104 TKDGKLT

-122 KFVILMIG
+122 KFVVLMVG
-130 ATKYALR
+130 ETKYALR

-161 EGTDNDE
+161 NGTDNDG
-168 ETRFFNG
+168 ETSFFNG
-175 TGIDQGRTVTF
+175 TGIDQGSTVTF

-222 TVTIAEDCELGEKF
+222 TVTIAEDCELGEQF
-236 VVIVADNIEYSM
+236 VVIVADNTKYSM

-261 GDQGGNDGP
+261 GDQGGNDRP
-270 SIGNVTDPKQLNSD
+270 STGNVTDPKKLNSD

-299 KVNVV
+299 TVNVV

-313 KDVTVDNKEWYTD
+313 KDVTVNNKEWYTD

-341 NIGSDV
+341 NIDPDV

-464 LMNTCQKS
+464 LMNTSQKS

-498 PEENMQSFGYGDRLA
+498 PEESMQSFGYGDRLA

-582 NTSALGNNW
+582 DTSALGNNW

-636 GDDRSLNGNTGEDK
+636 GDDRSLNGKTGEDT

-694 ADGKTVESGK
+694 ADGKTVESGN
-704 ELPVTKPK
+704 ELPVTKPE

-718 AGPASGVTVQYDAST
+718 AGSASGVTVEYDAST

-758 EPDSRI
+758 EPDSSI
-764 KSEVTH
+764 KSKVTH

-792 VQGMCARGENLT
+792 VQGMCAMDENLT

-845 VQWLRKE
+845 VQWLKQE
-852 DNGTYTVLGYSYVW
+852 SDGTYTVLGYSYVW

-878 SGVAAGSVAAGNE
+878 FGVATGSVAAGNE
-891 PFVIGEGMQ
+891 PFVT
-900 LRCDRYPQY
+900 LA
-909 GGDGKI
+909 
-915 QYFQFRAYG
+915 RA
-924 DHEGDYIIYIP
+924 
-935 YEYFDMEKDDGLAL
+935 
-949 RDRGQRPRINHYYED
+949 
-964 HTLRETITG
+964 
-973 EYTEYG
+973 
-979 VKFTTGSF
+979 
-987 SPFVVDCSEQ
+987 CSCAA
-997 STGGGYYYGGAST
+997 TVT
-1010 PGISAVK
+1010 P
-1017 TADAAKSATDYTSGI
+1017 
-1032 YGLTFRSTA
+1032 STA
-1041 AFSGFKGVQVD
+1041 AMARYSTSSSARMATTRATTSSISPMSTSAWRRTTVWRSVTGASARASTTTM
-1052 GRTIAAANYVAEDN
+1052 RTIRCA
-1066 GGIEVYL
+1066 
-1073 KAVYLRTLKDGR
+1073 RP
-1085 HTVTILSDAGN
+1085 
-1096 VTMNFTIGGVD
+1096 
-1107 SPTTFDAGIG
+1107 SPVSTR
-1117 AYVSMALASVG
+1117 SMA
-1128 GMAWMSRKKR
+1128 

>member
-1 MMKKLIS
+1 MMKKVVS

-31 DDKGGNQQGS
+31 DDKGGNQQES

-51 LEFCE
+51 LEFYE
-56 NGTYYNGK
+56 NGEYYNGK
-64 GVNPGASVTFDALY
+64 GVDPGASVTFDALY
-78 VDGQHNTAITGFSVS
+78 VDRQHNTAITGFSVS
-93 NDTSAGLNAVA
+93 NETSAGLNAVA
-104 TEDGKLT
+104 TEGGKLT

-122 KFVILMIG
+122 KFVVLMVG
-130 ATKYALR
+130 ETKYALR

-161 EGTDNDE
+161 NGTDNDG
-168 ETRFFNG
+168 ETSFFNG
-175 TGIDQGRTVTF
+175 TGIDQGSTVTF

-222 TVTIAEDCELGEKF
+222 TVTIAEDCELGEQF
-236 VVIVADNIEYSM
+236 VVIVADNIKYSM

-270 SIGNVTDPKQLNSD
+270 GGGEDRRTGTVTDPNTLENETTKKYLADYINYEGTGGQFTIKNAEID
-284 AQDFIGKHIGYYYNP
+284 AKTGLY
-299 KVNVV
+299 
-304 RLGIKGGND
+304 
-313 KDVTVDNKEWYTD
+313 KDE
-326 PAAREAVIAAYNAFC
+326 AARQAAIAAYNAFC
-341 NIGSDV
+341 SLGPNADGLYSLYV
-347 QNELNRLFVMDD
+347 KNSRGQECWFYERMEEL
-359 NGNPCTFYSYML
+359 
-371 GMRQLADNG
+371 RQLADNG

-427 QSNGHLIITIEK
+427 QSNGHLVITIEK

-464 LMNTCQKS
+464 LMNTSQKS

-570 VSNVGKVEMDRV
+570 VSNVGKVEMGRV
-582 NTSALGNNW
+582 DTSALGNNW
-591 TVDNSEEGVLKLVPK
+591 AADKSETGVLKLVPK

-636 GDDRSLNGNTGEDK
+636 GDDRSLNGKTGEDT

-712 AEAIAA
+712 AIAA
-718 AGPASGVTVQYDAST
+718 AGSASGVTVEYDAST

-758 EPDSRI
+758 EPDSSI

-792 VQGMCARGENLT
+792 VQGMCAMEENLT
-804 YSYTDTQDNSWRT
+804 YSYTDTQDNGWRT

-891 PFVIGEGMQ
+891 PFVIGAGMQ

-924 DHEGDYIIYIP
+924 DHEGDYILYIP
-935 YEYFDMEKDDGLAL
+935 YEYFGMEKDDGLAL

-1117 AYVSMALASVG
+1117 AYIGMALASVG
-1128 GMAWMSRKKR
+1128 GMAWMRRRKR

>member
-1 MMKKLIS
+1 MMKKLVS

-14 MALGLCSSA
+14 MALGLCSGVWA
-23 LATGIGQE
+23 ENTDPVDDQE
-31 DDKGGNQQGS
+31 SNQQES
-41 GPVWPEGAIH
+41 GPVWPEGAIQ

-56 NGTYYNGK
+56 NGMYYNGK
-64 GVNPGASVTFDALY
+64 GVDPGASVTFDALY

-93 NDTSAGLNAVA
+93 NETSAGLNAVV
-104 TEDGKLT
+104 TKDGKLT

-122 KFVILMIG
+122 KFVVLMVG
-130 ATKYALR
+130 ETKYALR

-161 EGTDNDE
+161 NGTDNDG
-168 ETRFFNG
+168 ETSFFNG
-175 TGIDQGRTVTF
+175 TGIDQGSTVTF

-222 TVTIAEDCELGEKF
+222 TVTIAEDCELGEQF
-236 VVIVADNIEYSM
+236 VVIVADNTKYSM

-261 GDQGGNDGP
+261 GDQGGNDRP
-270 SIGNVTDPKQLNSD
+270 STGNVTDPKKLNSD

-299 KVNVV
+299 TVNVV

-313 KDVTVDNKEWYTD
+313 KDVTVNNKEWYTD

-341 NIGSDV
+341 NIDPDV

-464 LMNTCQKS
+464 LMNTSQKS

-498 PEENMQSFGYGDRLA
+498 PEESMQSFGYGDRLA

-582 NTSALGNNW
+582 DTSALGNNW

-636 GDDRSLNGNTGEDK
+636 GDDRSLNGKTGEDT

-712 AEAIAA
+712 AIAA
-718 AGPASGVTVQYDAST
+718 TGSASGVTVEYDAST
-733 GSFYTTFDKSKSL
+733 GSFYTTFDKSMSL

-758 EPDSRI
+758 EPDSSI
-764 KSEVTH
+764 KSKVTH

-784 SEEDVINL
+784 SKEDVINL
-792 VQGMCARGENLT
+792 VQGMCAMDENLT
-804 YSYTDTQDNSWRT
+804 YD
-817 LPYVDTDYQEIGGIQ
+817 
-832 VSYAA
+832 
-837 DQGYRYKI
+837 
-845 VQWLRKE
+845 
-852 DNGTYTVLGYSYVW
+852 
-866 GRNDAFINEIQT
+866 
-878 SGVAAGSVAAGNE
+878 
-891 PFVIGEGMQ
+891 
-900 LRCDRYPQY
+900 
-909 GGDGKI
+909 
-915 QYFQFRAYG
+915 
-924 DHEGDYIIYIP
+924 
-935 YEYFDMEKDDGLAL
+935 
-949 RDRGQRPRINHYYED
+949 
-964 HTLRETITG
+964 
-973 EYTEYG
+973 
-979 VKFTTGSF
+979 
-987 SPFVVDCSEQ
+987 
-997 STGGGYYYGGAST
+997 
-1010 PGISAVK
+1010 
-1017 TADAAKSATDYTSGI
+1017 
-1032 YGLTFRSTA
+1032 
-1041 AFSGFKGVQVD
+1041 
-1052 GRTIAAANYVAEDN
+1052 
-1066 GGIEVYL
+1066 
-1073 KAVYLRTLKDGR
+1073 
-1085 HTVTILSDAGN
+1085 
-1096 VTMNFTIGGVD
+1096 
-1107 SPTTFDAGIG
+1107 
-1117 AYVSMALASVG
+1117 
-1128 GMAWMSRKKR
+1128 